1 MADDFEHPEFDE
13 DKVLAS
19 LKRSMEQS
27 PRGEGRPVSE
37 YLAEAKARL
46 KERFPGHERQAA
58 SAKRKTSTS
67 RH

>member
-1 MADDFEHPEFDE
+1 MADDFEHPELDE

-27 PRGEGRPVSE
+27 ARGEGRPVAE
-37 YLAEAKARL
+37 HLAEAKARF
-46 KERFPGHERQAA
+46 KERFAGHERP
-58 SAKRKTSTS
+58 AKPAQRKTSTS